1 MFPLGRI
8 PVGTCRIERGEAKK
22 AKKTRGTAGIEPTTS
37 RTRSAVIPFLSRMN
51 HATRPCSPALASA
64 GRDDSKKSVSSEY
77 TMKKTRDPGFDP
89 LISRFD
95 VQLRSKICWR
105 IRNTAKTKQGSSQP
119 HLAKPAAKTSTIT
132 EKNAKNAWQP
142 KCSKSERARSPDSA
156 APRGTARGKPAY
168 ATGAF
173 LALAPALVRR
183 RPRRT
188 SRRAKRPS
196 PQPCCDVDRGVSVA
210 FDGVEAPCSLQNESR
225 RWRKWREV
233 RRRVASMAS
242 RSRRWR
248 AGGVER
254 WWRRQGQAPAKSQG
268 EPSNAAPRNRQ
279 RRFRVKEIMI

>member
-1 MFPLGRI
+1 MCPLGRI

-64 GRDDSKKSVSSEY
+64 GRDDSKKSVSCEY

-119 HLAKPAAKTSTIT
+119 HLAKLLQNESPHAEQIAKNGWQQNAAKAS
-132 EKNAKNAWQP
+132 A
-142 KCSKSERARSPDSA
+142 ARSADTT
-156 APRGTARGKPAY
+156 APRSTVRGKPAY
-168 ATGAF
+168 ATCAF
-173 LALAPALVRR
+173 PTLAPALVRR

-196 PQPCCDVDRGVSVA
+196 PQPCRRRRAECSVA
-210 FDGVEAPCSLQNESR
+210 T
-225 RWRKWREV
+225 
-233 RRRVASMAS
+233 
-242 RSRRWR
+242 
-248 AGGVER
+248 
-254 WWRRQGQAPAKSQG
+254 
-268 EPSNAAPRNRQ
+268 APRNDVAQPAPRG
-279 RRFRVKEIMI
+279 RAREKTATYEE